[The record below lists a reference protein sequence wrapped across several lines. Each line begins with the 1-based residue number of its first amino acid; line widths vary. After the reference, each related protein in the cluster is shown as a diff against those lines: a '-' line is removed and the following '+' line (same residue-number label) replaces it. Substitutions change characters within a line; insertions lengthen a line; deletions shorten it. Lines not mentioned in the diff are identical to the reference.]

1 VSDYQAQFE
10 KLVHGLLLYNNSY
23 DDLYFIS
30 HFVAG
35 LKEDIRAMIALH
47 RPQDVDTAS
56 ALALLQE
63 EEFLR
68 VRSRPLTIEFSKP
81 TYKMASDRTKPI
93 ESNGSKLKG
102 P

>member
-1 VSDYQAQFE
+1 MADYQAQFE

-35 LKEDIRAMIALH
+35 LKEDIRAMI
-47 RPQDVDTAS
+47 DTAS